1 MDVEGTRQGAFE
13 ARVCLVLRVAL
24 VFPGTE
30 SAVKRAVP
38 VEEKNGKGQVVVE
51 LKLLQVKR
59 IGLDQA
65 DPDELIQ
72 EGGNLG
78 FYNKTLVSMPMQA
91 RQGTHRRTTIRGLQV
106 F

>member
-1 MDVEGTRQGAFE
+1 MDVEDDPQGAFE
-13 ARVCLVLRVAL
+13 DRGCLALRVAL
-24 VFPGTE
+24 VFPGIE
-30 SAVKRAVP
+30 LAVKHTVY

-72 EGGNLG
+72 EGR
-78 FYNKTLVSMPMQA
+78 KTWDSTTRHSYPCPC
-91 RQGTHRRTTIRGLQV
+91 RQGRARIAERP
-106 F
+106 